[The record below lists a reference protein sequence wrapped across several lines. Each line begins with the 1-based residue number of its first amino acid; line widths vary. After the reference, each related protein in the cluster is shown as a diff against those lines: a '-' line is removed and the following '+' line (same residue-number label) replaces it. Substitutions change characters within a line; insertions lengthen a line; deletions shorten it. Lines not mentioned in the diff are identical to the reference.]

1 MELRKL
7 MFSMSRKL
15 ARFIEG
21 KDLGK
26 LPLVTSID
34 NFLNQHFKLSGVVL
48 IDVQGSKIYVDSR
61 DTGVAPFLLKWG
73 IHEKYETMLFK
84 KLIKKG
90 MVVVDIGA
98 NFGYYTLLAARLVG
112 DEGKVFAF
120 EPDPY
125 NYSLLA
131 KNIGANGYNNVIPVQ
146 KAILHKSGKMKLFL
160 DKNNLGAH
168 SLSEPIPSNKGGSI
182 LVEVISL
189 DEFFK
194 DKDYTI
200 DVIKMDVEGSE
211 MKVLQ
216 GMTNLINKNDNLK
229 IITEFWPIGLRK
241 SGSSPTEFLN
251 KLKEY
256 GFTLYQIGRSL
267 EPIDINHVL
276 RMCGDE
282 RFTNLFCKK
291 R

>member
-1 MELRKL
+1 
-7 MFSMSRKL
+7 MSRKL

>member
-1 MELRKL
+1 